1 VIGNKRKLIIAFCV
15 ALAMLGGCASPDE
28 RSYGPVS
35 ENTITGQVHKVR
47 SGESVYAISRKYK
60 VSIRDVIA
68 LNNLEPP
75 YTLNI
80 GDNIRVP
87 RALGP
92 RVHVV
97 QKGDALFLIAQK
109 YNVSVSALAKINRV
123 RAPYRIHVGQKLVLP
138 NTGSFAQRGNSEVRA
153 AAKSKKKKIGKQTRK
168 SKAGKKKS
176 RKKKS
181 RGRVARA
188 PELKAPPRS
197 SSRFLWPVRG
207 KVISK
212 FGSKGKGLHNDGVN
226 IAAVEGAPVR
236 AAENGV
242 VAYGGSELGGFG
254 NLILIKHSGN
264 FVTAYAHNS
273 TLLVRTGQRVRRG
286 QTIAKVGKTGA
297 VGRPQLHFEI
307 RKGRRPVNPLR
318 YLTKRHAQR

>member
-1 VIGNKRKLIIAFCV
+1 
-15 ALAMLGGCASPDE
+15 MLGGCASPDE
-28 RSYGPVS
+28 RSYGAAVS
-35 ENTITGQVHKVR
+35 ESTFTGQVHRVR
-47 SGESVYAISRKYK
+47 AGESVYAISREYK
-60 VSIRDVIA
+60 VTTRDIIS

-75 YTLNI
+75 YILKI
-80 GDNIRVP
+80 GDAIRVP
-87 RALGP
+87 TALGP

-97 QKGDALFLIAQK
+97 EKGDALFLIAQK

-123 RAPYRIHVGQKLVLP
+123 RAPYRIHVGQQLVLP
-138 NTGSFAQRGNSEVRA
+138 STGNLAQREIPEVKA
-153 AAKSKKKKIGKQTRK
+153 APKSKKKKIKKQAKRKKAQK
-168 SKAGKKKS
+168 SKHKRKKSQKKKS
-176 RKKKS
+176 HK
-181 RGRVARA
+181 RVARA

-226 IAAVEGAPVR
+226 IAAVRGAPVR

-254 NLILIKHSGN
+254 NLVLIKHSGN